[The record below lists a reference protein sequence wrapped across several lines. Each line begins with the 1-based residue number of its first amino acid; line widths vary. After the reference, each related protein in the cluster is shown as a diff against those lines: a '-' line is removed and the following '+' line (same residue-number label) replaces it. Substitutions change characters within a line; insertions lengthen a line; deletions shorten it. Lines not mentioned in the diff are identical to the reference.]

1 MGMFDYKNYTQQEAA
16 KLVEDTSRLSAF
28 TNAYNFFDFIPGADA
43 LNVLGQI
50 SGNLFPTSI
59 NVSIPEGWKE
69 LKPVDFGVSDS
80 MVDKV
85 GYFTIP
91 SLYTGTAVP
100 GPQAK
105 IFGQY
110 NEAEELVR
118 INFRWCSKKQADAKS
133 QQEVYAKFS
142 GSIWLSN
149 LQKLFK
155 F

>member
-118 INFRWCSKKQADAKS
+118 INFRWCSKKYAGAKS
-133 QQEVYAKFS
+133 Q
-142 GSIWLSN
+142 
-149 LQKLFK
+149 
-155 F
+155 